1 MTGKRM
7 DLWDEM
13 QGTMDAALI
22 KKIAIITMF
31 IDHATLS
38 FLEVAKNSSMR
49 SEEGSE
55 GFPFRCSA
63 FCWWRDSSIRAAE

>member
-1 MTGKRM
+1 M

-22 KKIAIITMF
+22 KKIAIITML

-38 FLEVAKNSSMR
+38 FLEVARDASGQRLMYVIPHGELLDEIGR
-49 SEEGSE
+49 GI
-55 GFPFRCSA
+55 GRLAFPV
-63 FCWWRDSSIRAAE
+63 IG

>member
-1 MTGKRM
+1 M

-38 FLEVAKNSSMR
+38 FLEVARAANGQRR

-55 GFPFRCSA
+55 GLPFPCFA
-63 FCWWRDSSIRAAE
+63 FCW